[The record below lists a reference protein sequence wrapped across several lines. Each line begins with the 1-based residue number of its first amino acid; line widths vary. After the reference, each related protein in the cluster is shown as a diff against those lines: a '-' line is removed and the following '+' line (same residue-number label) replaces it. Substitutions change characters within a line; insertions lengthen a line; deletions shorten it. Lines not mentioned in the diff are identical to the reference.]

1 MQWKK
6 LIGLN
11 IPLYE
16 ISCGEINKLVRR
28 GQHCEFSMTTSK
40 HKPYSSNK
48 KMVLKIGR
56 NQIYPKSL
64 RDQEEYFQNLLFE
77 DFF

>member
-16 ISCGEINKLVRR
+16 ISCREINKLDRR
-28 GQHCEFSMTTSK
+28 GQLSELSKTTNK
-40 HKPYSSNK
+40 NKPCSSNK
-48 KMVLKIGR
+48 KMG
-56 NQIYPKSL
+56 
-64 RDQEEYFQNLLFE
+64 
-77 DFF
+77 

>member
-16 ISCGEINKLVRR
+16 ISGREINKLDRR
-28 GQHCEFSMTTSK
+28 GQLSELSKTTNK
-40 HKPYSSNK
+40 NKPCSSNK
-48 KMVLKIGR
+48 KMG
-56 NQIYPKSL
+56 
-64 RDQEEYFQNLLFE
+64 
-77 DFF
+77 

>member
-16 ISCGEINKLVRR
+16 ISCREINKLDRR
-28 GQHCEFSMTTSK
+28 GQHCELSTTTNK
-40 HKPYSSNK
+40 NKPCSSNK

-56 NQIYPKSL
+56 NQIDPKSL
-64 RDQEEYFQNLLFE
+64 RGLEGYFRNLLFV